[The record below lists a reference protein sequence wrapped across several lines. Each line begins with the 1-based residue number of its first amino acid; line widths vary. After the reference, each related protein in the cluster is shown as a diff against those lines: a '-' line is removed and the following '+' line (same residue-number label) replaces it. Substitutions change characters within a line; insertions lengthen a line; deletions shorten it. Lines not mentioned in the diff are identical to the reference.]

1 MSIIQQGPFIEL
13 GQKILEYLPNLLAG
27 LVLLAIGWVVGWLIK
42 RIIVQ
47 LLNALKFER
56 MFMRLRYRQA
66 LSKGDIRFAIYNF
79 IGNIVFFLI
88 FLIFL
93 NSALDA
99 MNLTILSQLIQKGVN
114 FFPKLFIS
122 LIILGLGWLIG
133 NRVSI
138 MVHSALIKENFPKE
152 SLIARF
158 VKFVII
164 LFFSALALAELDIAL
179 EIVIIGFTA
188 IMLTLSALT
197 IVFAVMSGKN
207 SMNKFFD
214 EGDNN

>member
-1 MSIIQQGPFIEL
+1 MSIILESPFIEL
-13 GQKILEYLPNLLAG
+13 GQKILDYLPNLLAG
-27 LVLLAIGWVVGWLIK
+27 LVLLVIGWIVGWLIK

-56 MFMRLRYRQA
+56 MFLRLRFRQA

-79 IGNIVFFLI
+79 TGNIVFFLI

-93 NSALDA
+93 NSAMDV
-99 MNLTILSQLIQKGVN
+99 MNLTVLSQLIQKGVN

-138 MVHSALIKENFPKE
+138 MVHSALIKENFPKQ

-164 LFFSALALAELDIAL
+164 LFFSALALAELDIAI
-179 EIVIIGFTA
+179 EIVIIGFTT
-188 IMLTLSALT
+188 IMITLSALT
-197 IVFAVMSGKN
+197 IVVAFMGRKN
-207 SMNKFFD
+207 SMQKFFE
-214 EGDNN
+214 EGDQN

>member
-1 MSIIQQGPFIEL
+1 MSIILQSPFIDL
-13 GQKILEYLPNLLAG
+13 GQKILEYMPNLLAG
-27 LVLLAIGWVVGWLIK
+27 LVLLVIGWIVGWIVK

-56 MFMRLRYRQA
+56 MFFRVRYRQA
-66 LSKGDIRFAIYNF
+66 FSKGDIRFAIYNF
-79 IGNIVFFLI
+79 VGNIFFFLI

-93 NSALDA
+93 NSALYA
-99 MNLTILSQLIQKGVN
+99 MKLTVLSQLIEKGVN

-122 LIILGLGWLIG
+122 LIIFGMGWLIG

-138 MVHSALIKENFPKE
+138 MIHTALIKENFPRQ

-164 LFFSALALAELDIAL
+164 LFFSALALAELDIAI
-179 EIVIIGFTA
+179 EIVIIGFTI
-188 IMLTLSALT
+188 IMLTLSAIT
-197 IVFAVMSGKN
+197 IISFFMGGKN
-207 SMNKFFD
+207 SMNKYFD
-214 EGDNN
+214 VSDKD